1 MSDFLEQMAISS
13 RRRADVLRAGRGE
26 DDLYRRAREA
36 DAAPAL
42 RLSQQ
47 GFDLIAEIKLASPS
61 EGRLAIDAQG
71 IAGRASTYG
80 RSGACAVSV
89 LTEPD
94 FFGGDIRHL
103 ETAAVELAVSG
114 IPVLAKD
121 FIIDPCQVCEARIA
135 GAGGILLIIRMLDN
149 GTASEILEL
158 SLELG
163 MFVLLEAFDHE
174 DLARA
179 GALIRNRTQKT
190 ADQVLVGLNTRDL
203 QSLKVDPD
211 RLMRLAGDF
220 PAGVASVAESG
231 IDNENDAARVAGLG
245 YSLALVGTA
254 LMKDPDPG
262 TRIEKMLQAAR
273 QVASQTSK

>member
-190 ADQVLVGLNTRDL
+190 DQVLVGLNTRDL

-220 PAGVASVAESG
+220 PAGVARVAESG

>member
-13 RRRADVLRAGRGE
+13 RRRADVLRAGCGK

-36 DAAPAL
+36 NAAPAL

-71 IAGRASTYG
+71 IAARASTYG

-103 ETAAVELAVSG
+103 ETAAVGLAVSD

-190 ADQVLVGLNTRDL
+190 DQLLVGLNTRDL

-211 RLMRLAGDF
+211 RLMRLAEDF
-220 PAGVASVAESG
+220 PAGVARVAESG

-262 TRIEKMLQAAR
+262 ARIEKMLQAAR
-273 QVASQTSK
+273 QVTSQTGK